1 MDLHLLLACWAI
13 QVREIDAHCGPLG
26 FEKRLDA
33 ACVKDVVFAHSKAGG
48 VGEAAKANAAGIV
61 NRAGD
66 LSLESLSC
74 TACTAVWMQTRQAY
88 GLPANSVTLVSAAM
102 NLIAVVPALVL
113 GYFRLLRPSIS
124 GFGFT

>member
-1 MDLHLLLACWAI
+1 M
-13 QVREIDAHCGPLG
+13 
-26 FEKRLDA
+26 
-33 ACVKDVVFAHSKAGG
+33 KDVVFANSKAGS
-48 VGEAAKANAAGIV
+48 VGEAGKANAAGIV
-61 NRAGD
+61 TRAGN

-74 TACTAVWMQTRQAY
+74 TTCTAVWMQTRQAY

-113 GYFRLLRPSIS
+113 GYFRLLRPSIN